1 MATIPSYLSWVPKT
15 GTGNAQIK
23 INSVN
28 PYTGRADRSTQVPGK
43 IVGKSNAVTVT
54 VLEKAADEFITPD
67 GLTINVAKGGET
79 IHVTGKSNSKLL
91 TFTWKTN
98 FGIANVTS
106 FKVNGSTTS
115 TSGTAITGDPGATG
129 EYTYDVTVV
138 VPKNETIKAR
148 SATLEIKGEGAS
160 VTIVLEELPPEP
172 EEVSV
177 TIKAY
182 EIYDSNKLYLAADIK
197 EISSTGTIVG
207 TTRPDEPLVI
217 TKNKNSVITYY
228 ALPLSS
234 DWYNIGSEEVVFD
247 TDKTV
252 EILCL
257 RNNNGLIKVRTRD
270 ALTGCMLSNTIYDE
284 TGKTIG
290 NCSLSEDGYVSEA
303 NPIGFERNYKTLG
316 DTRYEATEPA
326 LFIAAKPSEAVVN
339 YIDLHPKEGQDYI
352 ALKFVDSVTK
362 APITTGISCRFSSS
376 VKTIVTD
383 YQGIAH
389 ISGTYDSKVVI
400 LVRRDGYTEYNQS
413 YDNLANH
420 SVTTIELVPEPV
432 FENDG
437 IDYMQ
442 IEGNGIEHP
451 IFRVGNVESN

>member
-1 MATIPSYLSWVPKT
+1 M
-15 GTGNAQIK
+15 
-23 INSVN
+23 
-28 PYTGRADRSTQVPGK
+28 
-43 IVGKSNAVTVT
+43 
-54 VLEKAADEFITPD
+54 
-67 GLTINVAKGGET
+67 
-79 IHVTGKSNSKLL
+79 
-91 TFTWKTN
+91 
-98 FGIANVTS
+98 
-106 FKVNGSTTS
+106 
-115 TSGTAITGDPGATG
+115 
-129 EYTYDVTVV
+129 
-138 VPKNETIKAR
+138 
-148 SATLEIKGEGAS
+148 
-160 VTIVLEELPPEP
+160 
-172 EEVSV
+172 
-177 TIKAY
+177 
-182 EIYDSNKLYLAADIK
+182 
-197 EISSTGTIVG
+197 
-207 TTRPDEPLVI
+207 VI

-257 RNNNGLIKVRTRD
+257 RNNIGLIKVRTRD
-270 ALTGCMLSNTIYDE
+270 ALTGCMISDTIYDE
-284 TGKTIG
+284 TGKKIG
-290 NCSLSEDGYVSEA
+290 NCDSSEDGYVSEA

-362 APITTGISCRFSSS
+362 APITTSISCWFSSS

-413 YDNLANH
+413 YDNLAKA
-420 SVTTIELVPEPV
+420 
-432 FENDG
+432 G
-437 IDYMQ
+437 Y
-442 IEGNGIEHP
+442 
-451 IFRVGNVESN
+451 R